1 MYNINLNMCKSYVTR
16 IRIIVCYNIMY
27 KRCAYQEEKAR
38 QAVLAQK
45 NVKKRFNIIL
55 DESTQEYI
63 ISAARER
70 NISASELIRELIND
84 LKQKQ
89 DQKVLRE
96 AAASLYGDYASNPD
110 LTEFTS
116 LDGEDYL

>member
-1 MYNINLNMCKSYVTR
+1 
-16 IRIIVCYNIMY
+16 MY

>member
-1 MYNINLNMCKSYVTR
+1 M
-16 IRIIVCYNIMY
+16 
-27 KRCAYQEEKAR
+27 
-38 QAVLAQK
+38 LAQK

-63 ISAARER
+63 ITAARER

-96 AAASLYGDYASNPD
+96 AAASLYGDYAGNPD
-110 LTEFTS
+110 LIEFTS